1 MYSIRDSD
9 SGSDLDLHRVLD
21 LWHRDL
27 NIELGL
33 LWGLDLEVLFR
44 FWILDLHLDSKL
56 VMGSECK
63 LDLEWDSGFR
73 LKISIVLWNLDL
85 EFYLDS
91 TFGLTLG
98 FGFGLRG
105 GFVVASVCKSIIQHP
120 ISQIPVQGLIQF
132 HN

>member
-1 MYSIRDSD
+1 M
-9 SGSDLDLHRVLD
+9 LD

-44 FWILDLHLDSKL
+44 FWILDLHLDSKW
-56 VMGSECK
+56 VMDSEFK

-73 LKISIVLWNLDL
+73 LWISIVQWNLDL

-91 TFGLTLG
+91 NFGLTLG
-98 FGFGLRG
+98 IGFWIERWICGSLG
-105 GFVVASVCKSIIQHP
+105 MQIHHP
-120 ISQIPVQGLIQF
+120 TSNQSNPSPSLDPIPQLKYVTRMSDQTCI
-132 HN
+132 

>member
-1 MYSIRDSD
+1 M
-9 SGSDLDLHRVLD
+9 LD

-33 LWGLDLEVLFR
+33 LWGLDLKVLFR
-44 FWILDLHLDSKL
+44 FWILDLHLDSKW
-56 VMGSECK
+56 VMDSESK
-63 LDLEWDSGFR
+63 LDLEWDSGFS
-73 LKISIVLWNLDL
+73 LWTSIVLSNLDL
-85 EFYLDS
+85 QLDLDS
-91 TFGLTLG
+91 TFGLNLG

-120 ISQIPVQGLIQF
+120 ISQIPVQVLIQF

>member
-1 MYSIRDSD
+1 M
-9 SGSDLDLHRVLD
+9 LD

-44 FWILDLHLDSKL
+44 FWILDLHLDSKW
-56 VMGSECK
+56 VMDSESK
-63 LDLEWDSGFR
+63 LDLKWDSGFK
-73 LKISIVLWNLDL
+73 LWISIVLWNLDL
-85 EFYLDS
+85 EFDLDS

-120 ISQIPVQGLIQF
+120 ISQIPVQVLIQF